1 MKKIFIIILSLFLSS
16 TLMAAGS
23 DSSSGSSSSMGDNLY
38 EDAVKLVKRAGKL
51 EKKDKTDK
59 AKKLYAQA
67 FNKLEKAYKSDKK
80 NPDILNYM
88 GFTTR
93 KTGNFEK
100 AEKFYLEG
108 LSLKPNHNGINEYLG
123 ELYVQTNRID
133 KANER
138 LEVLKSCNCKE
149 YGELELIIKNNLIV
163 NHITKY
169 WSAMFM
175 FMSGIFWKI
184 EFEEKLDYNKR
195 YIFCPNHVSTLDI
208 PLVTAAIPLPL
219 LFMGSLLTESFF
231 GIPGLGSY
239 TIDAI
244 RQQDFAIVRAMV
256 FLGSVLYILGLL
268 LTDLSYGLVD
278 PRVKVAN

>member
-1 MKKIFIIILSLFLSS
+1 MKKVLIIVFSLFFSS

-23 DSSSGSSSSMGDNLY
+23 DSSSSSSSGSSSSMDESLY

-51 EKKDKTDK
+51 EKKDKIDK

-108 LSLKPNHNGINEYLG
+108 LSLKPDHNGINEYLG

-149 YGELELIIKNNLIV
+149 YSELELIIK
-163 NHITKY
+163 TK
-169 WSAMFM
+169 
-175 FMSGIFWKI
+175 
-184 EFEEKLDYNKR
+184 
-195 YIFCPNHVSTLDI
+195 
-208 PLVTAAIPLPL
+208 
-219 LFMGSLLTESFF
+219 GS
-231 GIPGLGSY
+231 
-239 TIDAI
+239 
-244 RQQDFAIVRAMV
+244 
-256 FLGSVLYILGLL
+256 
-268 LTDLSYGLVD
+268 
-278 PRVKVAN
+278 KVY